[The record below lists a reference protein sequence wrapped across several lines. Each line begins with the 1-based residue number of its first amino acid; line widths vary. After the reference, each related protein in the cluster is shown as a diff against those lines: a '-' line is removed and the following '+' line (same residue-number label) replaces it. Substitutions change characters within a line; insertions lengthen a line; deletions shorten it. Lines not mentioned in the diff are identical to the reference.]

1 MFINRQGKQKADHS
15 CTGEASVIM
24 IFSEMQRNEDCH
36 LQLMQL
42 YSRRNALVH
51 SSCADPPLVVC
62 TSAANFDHLLSALVN
77 QYREQLKLLVDFD
90 ATQSDEGDEDKV
102 NVFYNPDKFFS
113 DVNQIYSGSGD
124 EGKSNVYNRDQICA
138 SNDECHRTKH
148 KSMPRMSSLDR
159 LTAEEAKDE
168 LWSAGC
174 GLFWYV
180 YSLCNQD
187 TYHYPPERQL
197 HSASAEILGQVRV

>member
-1 MFINRQGKQKADHS
+1 
-15 CTGEASVIM
+15 
-24 IFSEMQRNEDCH
+24 MQRNEDCH

-90 ATQSDEGDEDKV
+90 ATQSDEGD
-102 NVFYNPDKFFS
+102 
-113 DVNQIYSGSGD
+113 VNQIYSGSRD

-138 SNDECHRTKH
+138 SNDECRRTKH

-174 GLFWYV
+174 GLFWHV